1 MSPVS
6 GYSSLS
12 NRAGSSM
19 PGPALENQDKSIG
32 GATRRPPERRIF
44 DIMSEVWQVQ
54 GWDSQRGLVDPSV
67 FELRTQKK
75 QDAARQP

>member
-44 DIMSEVWQVQ
+44 DIMSEVCPRAIKSTHLCALNFTQ
-54 GWDSQRGLVDPSV
+54 GL
-67 FELRTQKK
+67 
-75 QDAARQP
+75 